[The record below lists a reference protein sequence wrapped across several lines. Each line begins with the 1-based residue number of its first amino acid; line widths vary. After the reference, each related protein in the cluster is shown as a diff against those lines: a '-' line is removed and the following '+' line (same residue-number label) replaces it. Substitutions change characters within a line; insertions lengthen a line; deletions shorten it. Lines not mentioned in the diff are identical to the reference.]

1 MKRISKAV
9 LYISAVFA
17 SIGCAKTVAP
27 GPNDANKRFLEA
39 WMQVHYPDIKPSG
52 LGIYVLEESEGN
64 GATVEKDGFAIVDYT
79 ISDLEGDISS
89 FTEKETAKQLGK
101 YDTTF
106 YYGPKVWTTAE
117 STIQAGLSDALI
129 GMKVGGS
136 KKVII
141 PGWLMTYKVYDS
153 IDDYL
158 NPPKNKKKDD
168 ESSTA
173 TTYDNAVYEFTVRD
187 FTENINDWEIDKIGE
202 YFSSDA
208 SLGLTIAD
216 SLQYGFYYKQLTAP
230 TDTTSFPKDTTI
242 YINYT
247 GKLLSGLVFDTTDER
262 TAKDNGIYSSSRT
275 YEPVSISWGETY
287 SDIKMGGSSII
298 GGFGLT
304 LWQMRAFEK
313 GVGIFYSPLGY
324 SYSGSGSSI
333 PGYAPLIFEIEV
345 VKKP

>member
-1 MKRISKAV
+1 
-9 LYISAVFA
+9 
-17 SIGCAKTVAP
+17 
-27 GPNDANKRFLEA
+27 
-39 WMQVHYPDIKPSG
+39 MQVHYPDIKPSG

-158 NPPKNKKKDD
+158 NPPKNKKRM
-168 ESSTA
+168 TNPVLQQH
-173 TTYDNAVYEFTVRD
+173 TTMPYM
-187 FTENINDWEIDKIGE
+187 
-202 YFSSDA
+202 
-208 SLGLTIAD
+208 
-216 SLQYGFYYKQLTAP
+216 SLQ
-230 TDTTSFPKDTTI
+230 
-242 YINYT
+242 
-247 GKLLSGLVFDTTDER
+247 SG
-262 TAKDNGIYSSSRT
+262 
-275 YEPVSISWGETY
+275 ISQKT
-287 SDIKMGGSSII
+287 
-298 GGFGLT
+298 
-304 LWQMRAFEK
+304 
-313 GVGIFYSPLGY
+313 
-324 SYSGSGSSI
+324 
-333 PGYAPLIFEIEV
+333 
-345 VKKP
+345 